1 MAERKRRPG
10 GGRKP
15 GGEFPGKSA
24 TFTTRIQPE
33 TRRALDAAAK
43 ASGPRASVSVI
54 AERIL
59 KAGLEKPSGAPRNT
73 ALAAAVAL
81 LAKNIETATA
91 QSWREDQW
99 TGMALRYAI
108 EALLFH
114 FVPTPEG
121 TPAIPSAID
130 EAANKM
136 PPDFA
141 ERFRKPAGLGHML
154 AYNLIN
160 ELEQA
165 ISSSMPN
172 EWSLPIFFSDDQR
185 RLGLISRD
193 LGLDQ
198 KGKSK

>member
-1 MAERKRRPG
+1 MTKRKRRPG
-10 GGRKP
+10 AGRP
-15 GGEFPGKSA
+15 AGGEFPGKSA
-24 TFTTRIQPE
+24 TFTTRLQPE

-43 ASGPRASVSVI
+43 ASGPRGSVSAV

-59 KAGLEKPSGAPRNT
+59 KAGLEKPSGEPRNT

-81 LAKNIETATA
+81 LTKNTEAATG

-99 TGMALRYAI
+99 TGMALRYAV

-114 FVPTPEG
+114 FAPTPEG
-121 TPAIPSAID
+121 TPAVPSAID
-130 EAANKM
+130 EAASKM
-136 PPDFA
+136 PPEFA

-165 ISSSMPN
+165 TSSSIPN

-193 LGLDQ
+193 LGLAQ